1 MICKRNVKK
10 DNAIIN
16 VALRQTERV
25 FDPYSSKFGVDYE
38 KFVADYEVNFLYDGG
53 PMESIWVL
61 SLPITS
67 IFNTGRRPKMT
78 HLFPVIGIKQVNDPC
93 KKCVQNNA
101 QNNDNNSAIE
111 WDILPCREKWHIW
124 QP

>member
-38 KFVADYEVNFLYDGG
+38 KFVVDYEVNFLYDGG
-53 PMESIWVL
+53 PMESIWML
-61 SLPITS
+61 SWPITS
-67 IFNTGRRPKMT
+67 IFNAGRRPKMT
-78 HLFPVIGIKQVNDPC
+78 PSFSCDRNKTSKRSL
-93 KKCVQNNA
+93 
-101 QNNDNNSAIE
+101 
-111 WDILPCREKWHIW
+111 
-124 QP
+124 